1 MKHSRCIIWSFSG
14 NVLRILGALLFVIQ
28 SNSSLAASGVASA
41 HPVATAAGIKMLEL
55 GGNAFDAA
63 IAVTSTIAVVE
74 PAGSGLGGGG
84 FWLLYDAKQD
94 QSLMVDGREKAPLA
108 ASRDMYLDASGEV
121 IEGLS
126 INGPLSAGIPG
137 EPAALAWIAE
147 NYGRLPLSASL
158 QPAIDAAE
166 NGFAV
171 TERYRRQVGWRKDLL
186 NSYPAAAEIFLDEG
200 AVPELGHLIVQKDLA
215 NTLRAIAEKGHAG
228 FYSGEIARALVD
240 GIRAEGGIWSLQDLA
255 QYHIQI
261 RQPVKIDYRDM
272 QITAAALPSSG
283 GIVLAEILNILEN
296 YPLEELSEVDSMQVV
311 VEAMR
316 RAYRDRAAYMGDTDF
331 VDVPVEMLTSKLY
344 AQGLNQ
350 SIRMDR
356 ASESAALAGTSTD
369 SLKGEDTT
377 HFSVVDHDGNRVS
390 ATLSINYPFGSGVV
404 PPGTGVLLNDEMDDF
419 SSKPGVPN
427 AYGLVGAKAN
437 AIEPG
442 KRMLSSM
449 TPTFVEDAD
458 RLAVL
463 GTPGGSRIITM
474 VLLGILEFEKDGSAE
489 EIVNRPRYH
498 HQYLPDSIQ
507 YEIDTLNTKI
517 ISELANRGHKFK
529 PLSRTWGNMH
539 VVIVDK
545 LSGAVDA
552 ASDSRGEGQ
561 AVILE

>member
-158 QPAIDAAE
+158 QPAIDVAE

-171 TERYRRQVGWRKDLL
+171 TERYRRRVGWRKDLL

-228 FYSGEIARALVD
+228 FYSGEIAHALVD

-356 ASESAALAGTSTD
+356 ASESAALAGTSPD
-369 SLKGEDTT
+369 SLEGEDTT

>member
-296 YPLEELSEVDSMQVV
+296 YPLEDLSEVDSMQVV

-316 RAYRDRAAYMGDTDF
+316 RAYRDRAAYMGDADF

-356 ASESAALAGTSTD
+356 ASESAALAGTSPD
-369 SLKGEDTT
+369 SLEGEDTT